1 MSEIFTATFK
11 YNGQSMPKSI
21 SFKEDSVPK
30 AITKML
36 HLAGVTSVKE
46 FDEAELLML
55 VKQDGKTGYASVFTK
70 LRGEKPRAKL
80 VETVKSEYKLYKVGV
95 L

>member
-1 MSEIFTATFK
+1 MSEVFTATFK
-11 YNGQSMPKSI
+11 YIGQSMPKSI
-21 SFKEDSVPK
+21 SFKEESVPA

-36 HLAGVTSVKE
+36 HLAGVSSVKE

-55 VKQDGKTGYASVFTK
+55 VKKEGVTGYASVFTK
-70 LRGEKPRAKL
+70 LKGEKPKAKL
-80 VETVKSEYKLYKVGV
+80 LVPKSHNLYEIGV

>member
-11 YNGQSMPKSI
+11 YSGQSMPKSI
-21 SFKEDSVPK
+21 SFREESVPK

-36 HLAGVTSVKE
+36 HLAGVTSAKE

-55 VKQDGKTGYASVFTK
+55 VKKEGVTGYASVFTK
-70 LRGEKPRAKL
+70 LNGEKPRAKL
-80 VETVKSEYKLYKVGV
+80 VVPKSEYNLYEVGV